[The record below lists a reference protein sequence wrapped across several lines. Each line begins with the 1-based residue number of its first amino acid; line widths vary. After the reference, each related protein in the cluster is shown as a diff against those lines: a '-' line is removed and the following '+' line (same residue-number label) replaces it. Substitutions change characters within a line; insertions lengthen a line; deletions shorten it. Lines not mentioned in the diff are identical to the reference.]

1 MNQVPEPK
9 PFYHQHHSSK
19 KKNKNQNQQELS
31 QARLPNH
38 LTRKTTIT
46 SRTRAKR
53 KSTSTTKQQTL
64 SFKQQHPLG
73 INIQTQCSPLTYQ
86 RIHPKEK
93 IQQLNRAHGGWIED
107 HSSSD
112 HANPVEN
119 NLSSPTY
126 CNTSPTPEASTSF
139 MDEYPMEE
147 LSETEDEDTT
157 GQSRA
162 PSRHERKPEKVILCP
177 ESLDRQ
183 KYPSRS
189 QEDSHPDIRAGH
201 KRLQKAVASQDG
213 PVAQAQESFSSES
226 QTGVRSHSCALFFFQ
241 DHHQPNS
248 PVEQS
253 QEDHEKRGQNQV
265 GSPTTHMILC
275 PESLDNQ
282 LLAPES
288 LPLINNQ
295 EEESYLAPSQSDDD
309 GRTHSCALFYDHL
322 YPPDE
327 ADHEPLTT
335 RENPPEIL
343 CPSSLQSQL
352 PCSHNIP
359 HQAPP
364 PMDRQLSPHPETLPT
379 VFPESLLLE
388 TQDRSFSCALFF
400 HEDEIEETCLDHNQN
415 SETRGSQDTKEAGK
429 KRIVLAEES
438 QELLPGPSTL
448 GRVQNNHSSITSRDS
463 EERGKEKIVLAEE
476 SQEMSPGMSV
486 SGHRSLAP
494 PTPIS
499 ARRVTRPSFST
510 FSASGFVPSPS
521 SSSSSS
527 LTRNLKRK
535 SPNPPSSTSVAT
547 DGSQKKKKKG
557 KKSID
562 PFASHV
568 RPAWTANEKDK
579 VPKLHPPTLRQIGL
593 AQFLVPVTPS
603 VNNNNNNNK
612 NNNNNSNGGGI
623 KENSQKDRAPLS
635 RPLPLEFSRF
645 IDVARTSNRH
655 QCGSEKSQIGKG
667 KEKATVEVEEDEI
680 IVSDDE
686 INFDHKNA
694 DKSNNKE
701 KEEEDSS
708 RSSSPSVHMIPDS
721 QPTSV
726 LVPSSPPLPSAA
738 LDSDHTINRED
749 IDEEDE
755 RGRAQVVMG
764 FRERIRLARER
775 EDLCRWA
782 LDGQADRPSQLHH
795 PLHHGLH
802 LGSASD
808 RSSGDLRPRN
818 QLDPKGNPNQEPARH
833 KSPDQEAQPDHP
845 KHRLESG
852 PTGPS
857 SVLDPDQMCGR
868 LDVPDQGRL
877 VPTGTGNSL
886 SVSAPSSFDSE
897 DLPSVTR
904 RPRHLTPSSSSS
916 SAPATSL
923 LMIGPDKPAVSAQAP
938 AGHPTVPDNQHR
950 FVDVDRLL
958 DLLVKPLPPSSSSL
972 TGPSTPLLLPHHPL
986 VGPSGADNQVRPPP
1000 PSSSSSSVEVL
1011 KLDPSELDLDRFVA
1025 RYTHLLRHSLL
1036 TPSSS
1041 TTGTPADA
1049 GMQTVARVFAILQA
1063 ADPALNPLFH
1073 THSLQILSDKLLGL
1087 L

>member
-19 KKNKNQNQQELS
+19 KKKQELR

-157 GQSRA
+157 SHHPGQSRA
-162 PSRHERKPEKVILCP
+162 PSRHEAKPEKVILCP

-213 PVAQAQESFSSES
+213 AEESFLSES
-226 QTGVRSHSCALFFFQ
+226 QTGARSHSCALFFE
-241 DHHQPNS
+241 DHHQTNR
-248 PVEQS
+248 PVEQD
-253 QEDHEKRGQNQV
+253 QLEHHGNGQQNQV
-265 GSPTTHMILC
+265 GSPTTHILC

-288 LPLINNQ
+288 LPRINNQ
-295 EEESYLAPSQSDDD
+295 EEESYLAPSQPDDD
-309 GRTHSCALFYDHL
+309 RTQSCALFYDDL

-352 PCSHNIP
+352 PRSHNIA

-400 HEDEIEETCLDHNQN
+400 HEDEIEETRPN
-415 SETRGSQDTKEAGK
+415 SNANGETRGSQDTKAAGK

-438 QELLPGPSTL
+438 QDLLPGPSTS
-448 GRVQNNHSSITSRDS
+448 GDVQNNHSNITSRDS
-463 EERGKEKIVLAEE
+463 EERGKERIVLAEE
-476 SQEMSPGMSV
+476 SQEMSPGPSV

-499 ARRVTRPSFST
+499 ARRATRPSFSA

-593 AQFLVPVTPS
+593 AEFLVPLTPS
-603 VNNNNNNNK
+603 VNNNNNK
-612 NNNNNSNGGGI
+612 NNNNSNAGGI
-623 KENSQKDRAPLS
+623 KENSQKDRAPVS
-635 RPLPLEFSRF
+635 RPLPLEFTRF
-645 IDVARTSNRH
+645 INVARASNRH

-680 IVSDDE
+680 IGSDDE

-721 QPTSV
+721 QPTSI
-726 LVPSSPPLPSAA
+726 LVPSSPPLPRVA
-738 LDSDHTINRED
+738 LDNDHTINRED

-755 RGRAQVVMG
+755 RGRAQVVKG

-782 LDGQADRPSQLHH
+782 LDGQADRPSHLHH
-795 PLHHGLH
+795 PLHLGLH
-802 LGSASD
+802 LASASD
-808 RSSGDLRPRN
+808 RSFGDLRPRN
-818 QLDPKGNPNQEPARH
+818 QLDTKGSQNQEPARH
-833 KSPDQEAQPDHP
+833 KSPDQEAQPDRP
-845 KHRLESG
+845 KHPLESG

-857 SVLDPDQMCGR
+857 SGLDPDQMRGR
-868 LDVPDQGRL
+868 LDGPEEGRL
-877 VPTGTGNSL
+877 VPTGTGCSL

-923 LMIGPDKPAVSAQAP
+923 LMIGPDKPAVAAHAP
-938 AGHPTVPDNQHR
+938 AGHPTVPDNIHR

-958 DLLVKPLPPSSSSL
+958 DLLVMPLPPPPSSSSL

-986 VGPSGADNQVRPPP
+986 GGPSGAEHQAPPP
-1000 PSSSSSSVEVL
+1000 PSSSSVEVL
-1011 KLDPSELDLDRFVA
+1011 KLEPSELDLDRFVA
-1025 RYTHLLRHSLL
+1025 RYKLHLRDSLL
-1036 TPSSS
+1036 PNYHPSS
-1041 TTGTPADA
+1041 TTMTARNQA
-1049 GMQTVARVFAILQA
+1049 GLDLALVFANLQSV
-1063 ADPALNPLFH
+1063 DPRLTPLFH
-1073 THSLQILSDKLLGL
+1073 TDSLQIFGETEI
-1087 L
+1087 

>member
-53 KSTSTTKQQTL
+53 KSTSSTTKQQTL

-93 IQQLNRAHGGWIED
+93 IQQLNRAHGGWIEE
-107 HSSSD
+107 HISSD
-112 HANPVEN
+112 HADPVEN
-119 NLSSPTY
+119 NSKPLSSPTY
-126 CNTSPTPEASTSF
+126 CNTSPPPPEASTSF

-162 PSRHERKPEKVILCP
+162 PSSQAKPEKVILCP

-213 PVAQAQESFSSES
+213 AEESFLSES
-226 QTGVRSHSCALFFFQ
+226 QTDERSHSCALFFE
-241 DHHQPNS
+241 DHHQTNR

-253 QEDHEKRGQNQV
+253 QEDHEKRRQNQV

-295 EEESYLAPSQSDDD
+295 EESYLAPSQPDDD
-309 GRTHSCALFYDHL
+309 RTQSCALFYDDL

-352 PCSHNIP
+352 PRSHNI
-359 HQAPP
+359 APQ

-400 HEDEIEETCLDHNQN
+400 HEDEIEETRLDHNQN
-415 SETRGSQDTKEAGK
+415 SGTRGSQDTKEDGK

-448 GRVQNNHSSITSRDS
+448 GRVQNNHSNIASRDG

-476 SQEMSPGMSV
+476 SQEMSPGPSV

-499 ARRVTRPSFST
+499 ARRATRPSFSA
-510 FSASGFVPSPS
+510 FSASGFVPS

-527 LTRNLKRK
+527 LTRNPKRK

-547 DGSQKKKKKG
+547 DGSQKKKKKKG

-562 PFASHV
+562 PFDSHV
-568 RPAWTANEKDK
+568 RPAWTAHEKDK

-593 AQFLVPVTPS
+593 AQFLVPLTPS
-603 VNNNNNNNK
+603 VNNNNNHK
-612 NNNNNSNGGGI
+612 NNNSNAGGI
-623 KENSQKDRAPLS
+623 KENSQKDRAPVS
-635 RPLPLEFSRF
+635 RPLPLEFTRF
-645 IDVARTSNRH
+645 INVARASNRH

-680 IVSDDE
+680 IGSDDE

-818 QLDPKGNPNQEPARH
+818 QLDPKGSQNQEPARH
-833 KSPDQEAQPDHP
+833 KSPDQEAQTDHP
-845 KHRLESG
+845 KHPLESG

-857 SVLDPDQMCGR
+857 SGLDPDQMCGR

-886 SVSAPSSFDSE
+886 PGHGSAD
-897 DLPSVTR
+897 
-904 RPRHLTPSSSSS
+904 
-916 SAPATSL
+916 
-923 LMIGPDKPAVSAQAP
+923 
-938 AGHPTVPDNQHR
+938 
-950 FVDVDRLL
+950 DR
-958 DLLVKPLPPSSSSL
+958 
-972 TGPSTPLLLPHHPL
+972 
-986 VGPSGADNQVRPPP
+986 SG
-1000 PSSSSSSVEVL
+1000 
-1011 KLDPSELDLDRFVA
+1011 
-1025 RYTHLLRHSLL
+1025 
-1036 TPSSS
+1036 
-1041 TTGTPADA
+1041 
-1049 GMQTVARVFAILQA
+1049 
-1063 ADPALNPLFH
+1063 
-1073 THSLQILSDKLLGL
+1073 
-1087 L
+1087 